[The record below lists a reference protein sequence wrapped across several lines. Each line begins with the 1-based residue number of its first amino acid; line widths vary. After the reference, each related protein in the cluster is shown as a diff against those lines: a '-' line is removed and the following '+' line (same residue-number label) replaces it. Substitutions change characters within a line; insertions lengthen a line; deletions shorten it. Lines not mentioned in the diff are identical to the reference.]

1 MGMKYYS
8 VFFALFI
15 ATLTCS
21 SLLAQDKAA
30 LQPNATVVGLLQSN
44 AGKIV
49 ELHLRSGEKMGGK
62 VAQVSDNRLK
72 GRFLRCVPPRAQ
84 ARCLVIA
91 SVTFLGITLRT
102 DAAVHDSSTHA
113 EREQVPTWSAKDM
126 AFFLHGSMSAEV
138 IPEGVLR
145 AFIKTYPDLFAT
157 NDLTHLGLIPDLEF
171 GWPIGISRADVK
183 HLGGLP
189 SLGHQLR
196 FLSFCTDHIEIG

>member
-1 MGMKYYS
+1 MP
-8 VFFALFI
+8 
-15 ATLTCS
+15 S
-21 SLLAQDKAA
+21 SMRRTFLLWSSASPAD
-30 LQPNATVVGLLQSN
+30 SN
-44 AGKIV
+44 CYT
-49 ELHLRSGEKMGGK
+49 R
-62 VAQVSDNRLK
+62 RLK

-189 SLGHQLR
+189 SLGHQLCV
-196 FLSFCTDHIEIG
+196 LSFGTDHIEIG

>member
-1 MGMKYYS
+1 
-8 VFFALFI
+8 
-15 ATLTCS
+15 
-21 SLLAQDKAA
+21 
-30 LQPNATVVGLLQSN
+30 
-44 AGKIV
+44 
-49 ELHLRSGEKMGGK
+49 
-62 VAQVSDNRLK
+62 
-72 GRFLRCVPPRAQ
+72 
-84 ARCLVIA
+84 
-91 SVTFLGITLRT
+91 
-102 DAAVHDSSTHA
+102 
-113 EREQVPTWSAKDM
+113 M
-126 AFFLHGSMSAEV
+126 AFFLRGSMSAEV